1 MFPKLGLQALWEET
15 LIGQPGSVGS
25 RPGSSPGLPRGR
37 EVVQLAGAWS
47 REKRGRA
54 GGGRRG
60 RVGAVSAW

>member
-15 LIGQPGSVGS
+15 LLREPGSVGS

-47 REKRGRA
+47 GEKRGRA
-54 GGGRRG
+54 GGRRAG
-60 RVGAVSAW
+60 VVGAVSAW